1 MTAGDPSIGST
12 PVGSRSGYF
21 GGSRVRDFNVK
32 ARPESWRLGILY
44 PLSSVNFH
52 KGVHTRVNVFRHA
65 ERAFRIKCYFD
76 RDGLRRVNQCKQRE
90 KQGRSVGAVMGGR
103 RNIYNFAMERAL
115 FNCLDSD
122 CGPLTELY
130 VFQLIFI
137 EICNYPW
144 IVSSEESLDYLMSRL
159 WQKKPLINTSCSP
172 QEAVFTYWHFSS

>member
-1 MTAGDPSIGST
+1 
-12 PVGSRSGYF
+12 
-21 GGSRVRDFNVK
+21 
-32 ARPESWRLGILY
+32 
-44 PLSSVNFH
+44 
-52 KGVHTRVNVFRHA
+52 
-65 ERAFRIKCYFD
+65 
-76 RDGLRRVNQCKQRE
+76 
-90 KQGRSVGAVMGGR
+90 
-103 RNIYNFAMERAL
+103 MERAL

-172 QEAVFTYWHFSS
+172 KRRSSLIGIFQVRILTSTNCLYE